1 MQKNWKS
8 AKVLAE
14 GFVAPGF
21 EPVAEEFERNFTERA
36 DIGAGFAAM
45 HRGRPVV
52 DIWGGHAAP
61 GKAWQEDTLMLVF
74 SCTKALVGACMLKL
88 IEAGK
93 LDLHAPVAR
102 YWPEFA
108 ESGKERVLVRHVL
121 SHSAGLP
128 GILEPLV
135 WQDIADWE
143 KMERLLAAQPLAGD
157 PNAFHA
163 YHALTIGW
171 MAGAILRR
179 IDGRTLG
186 KFFAEEFAKPL
197 GLETWIGLPASQE
210 PRVGRLELG
219 PGFGPW
225 DAGQTEWQK
234 SDKVL
239 KSVWGNPP
247 LFPMDEELPWNSRL
261 YHAAEIGGGGAIST
275 ARSIAR
281 FYGCM
286 SMGGEVDG
294 VRVLKPETVL
304 IGRAELSRFLD
315 PYIIELMAYGVMW
328 AIQTQQGRFGPP
340 ADAFGHA
347 GAGGSIHGA
356 WPSQQVGFS
365 YTMNQMRV
373 DPEDARVRHVLKRLM
388 ECVSNS

>member
-8 AKVLAE
+8 GRVQAA

-21 EPVAEEFERNFTERA
+21 EPVAAEFERNFSERG
-36 DIGAGFAAM
+36 DIGAGFAAT
-45 HRGRPVV
+45 HHGKPVV
-52 DIWGGHAAP
+52 DIWGGFAAP
-61 GKAWQEDTLMLVF
+61 ERAWSEDTLTLVF
-74 SCTKALVGACMLKL
+74 SCTKGLVAACMLKL
-88 IEAGK
+88 IEAGE
-93 LDLHAPVAR
+93 LDLNAPVTR
-102 YWPEFA
+102 YWPEFGQN
-108 ESGKERVLVRHVL
+108 GKERVLIRHVV

-128 GILEPLV
+128 GIFEPLASA
-135 WQDIADWE
+135 DIADYE
-143 KMERLLAAQPLAGD
+143 KMERLLAAQPLAQD

-171 MAGAILRR
+171 LAGAILRR

-197 GLETWIGLPASQE
+197 GLETWIGLPESQE
-210 PRVGRLELG
+210 PRVGRLEIG

-225 DAGQTEWQK
+225 DAGQSDWQK

-247 LFPMDEELPWNSRL
+247 LFPVEGELAWNGRL
-261 YHAAEIGGGGAIST
+261 YHAAEIGGGGAITT

-286 SMGGEVDG
+286 AMGGEIEG
-294 VRVLKPETVL
+294 VRVLKPDTIAL
-304 IGRAELSRFLD
+304 GRAELSRFVD
-315 PYIIELMAYGVMW
+315 PYIIERMAFGVMW
-328 AIQTQQGRFGPP
+328 AIQTPQGRFGPP
-340 ADAFGHA
+340 ADAFGHS

-373 DPEDARVRHVLKRLM
+373 DPEDARSRHVLQRLM
-388 ECVSNS
+388 ECVS

>member
-8 AKVLAE
+8 TRHRAE

-21 EPVAEEFERNFTERA
+21 EPVAAEFERNFTERA
-36 DIGAGFAAM
+36 DIGAAFAAT
-45 HRGRPVV
+45 HRGRRVV
-52 DIWGGHAAP
+52 DIWGGDCAR
-61 GKAWQEDTLMLVF
+61 GQAWQEDTLMLVF
-74 SCTKALVGACMLKL
+74 SCTKGLVAACMLKL

-102 YWPEFA
+102 YWPEFGQN
-108 ESGKERVLVRHVL
+108 GKERVLVRHVL

-128 GILEPLV
+128 GIFEPLV

-143 KMERLLAAQPLAGD
+143 KMERLLAAQPLAQD

-171 MAGAILRR
+171 LAGAILRR

-186 KFFAEEFAKPL
+186 RFFAEEFAGPL
-197 GLETWIGLPASQE
+197 GLETWIGLPE
-210 PRVGRLELG
+210 EKEGRLGTLELG

-247 LFPMDEELPWNSRL
+247 LFPMHGDLPWNSRL
-261 YHAAEIGGGGAIST
+261 YHAAEIGGAGAVTT

-286 SMGGEVDG
+286 SMGGEIEG
-294 VRVLKPETVL
+294 VRVLKPETVQL
-304 IGRAELSRFLD
+304 GRAELSRFLD
-315 PYIIELMAYGVMW
+315 PYIVELMAFGVMW
-328 AIQTQQGRFGPP
+328 AIQTRQGRFGPP
-340 ADAFGHA
+340 ADAFGHS

-373 DPEDARVRHVLKRLM
+373 DPEDARVRYVLQRLM
-388 ECVSNS
+388 ECVG